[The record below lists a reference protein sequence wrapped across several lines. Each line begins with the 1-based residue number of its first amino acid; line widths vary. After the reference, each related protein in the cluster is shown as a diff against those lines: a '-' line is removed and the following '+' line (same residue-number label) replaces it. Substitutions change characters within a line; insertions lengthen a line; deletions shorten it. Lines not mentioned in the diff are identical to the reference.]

1 MATNPNQNPQLP
13 QPGSVLGQ
21 LFLLAK
27 SLARTEEAL
36 ATGLLFAV
44 AAFVAERAWGQCRP
58 GPFSDCEVAALLG
71 FVVGVSAFTLFFRRA
86 VQTACLASARELF
99 LRNLITA
106 ARRDRIREKCLKGS
120 LLYK

>member
-1 MATNPNQNPQLP
+1 MANPNQNPQFP

-27 SLARTEEAL
+27 SLARAEEAL
-36 ATGLLFAV
+36 VTGLLFAV
-44 AAFVAERAWGQCRP
+44 ASFFAERVWGQCSP
-58 GPFSDCEVAALLG
+58 GPFSGCEVAALLG
-71 FVVGVSAFTLFFRRA
+71 FVVGVSAFMLFFRRA
-86 VQTACLASARELF
+86 VQTACLASTRELF

-106 ARRDRIREKCLKGS
+106 AIRDQMRKKCLKGS